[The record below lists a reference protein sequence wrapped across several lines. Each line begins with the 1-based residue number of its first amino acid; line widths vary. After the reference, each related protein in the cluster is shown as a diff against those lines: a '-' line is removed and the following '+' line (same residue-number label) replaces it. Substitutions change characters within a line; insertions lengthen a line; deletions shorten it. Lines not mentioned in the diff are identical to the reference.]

1 LMIVSW
7 NVNGLRSVIRKPGFW
22 ELIKGNHDLILLQ
35 EIKIDSVP
43 IELNSSGYTAYVNSA
58 KRKGYS
64 GVLTLSKPKPLRV
77 LKGIGRSKFDSEG
90 RVLTLEFESLFV
102 VNAYFVNAQ
111 RGLVRLEDKLEF
123 DDLMLDYLERLRK
136 VKPVVVC
143 GDFNVAHTEIDIA
156 RPKDNVRNAGFTPE
170 EREWMTRLLERGY
183 VDTFRMFVKEGG
195 HYTWW
200 SYRFR
205 AREKNIGWRIDYCI
219 VSHEL
224 KDKVVSSRILN
235 TIAGSDHV
243 PVALELSA

>member
-1 LMIVSW
+1 M
-7 NVNGLRSVIRKPGFW
+7 NGLRSVLRKPGFW
-22 ELIKGNHDLILLQ
+22 RLVKDEYDLILLQ

-43 IELNSSGYTAYVNSA
+43 IELNSSGYTPYVNPA

-64 GVLTLSKPKPLRV
+64 GVMTLSRLKPMRV
-77 LKGIGRSKFDSEG
+77 LKGIGRPKFDSEG
-90 RVLTLEFESLFV
+90 RVLTLEFEPLFV

-111 RGLVRLEDKLEF
+111 RGLVRLDDKLEF
-123 DDLMLDYLERLRK
+123 DDYMLDYLERLRET
-136 VKPVVVC
+136 KPLVVC

-170 EREWMTRLLERGY
+170 EREWMTRLLEKGY

-205 AREKNIGWRIDYCI
+205 AREKNIGWRIDYC
-219 VSHEL
+219 
-224 KDKVVSSRILN
+224 VVSQELREKVMSSQILG
-235 TIAGSDHV
+235 TVAGSDHA
-243 PVALELSA
+243 PVALELRV